1 MTEVS
6 VENTDGGDHLSWFRI
21 IKMLLV
27 VIIGCV
33 VLLGIFIPVTRPRE
47 IANRMECSVNLRAL
61 TIALNIYAQDYSNS
75 YPTHE
80 KWCDLLVS
88 SSIVESDRL
97 FCRGSDA
104 KKGQSSYC
112 LNMNIAGK
120 KSSEIPSDI
129 VLLFETKGGWNQI
142 GGPEKLTFDNH
153 DGKYCGVL
161 FKDGN
166 LEFIKPDQ
174 LGQLKW
180 DIEKKDGESVK

>member
-142 GGPEKLTFDNH
+142 GGPELLTLENH
-153 DGKYCGVL
+153 KGEGCNVVFGDMHA
-161 FKDGN
+161 
-166 LEFIKPDQ
+166 EFVKVER
-174 LGQLKW
+174 LGELKW
-180 DIEKKDGESVK
+180 DIEKKDSESIE